1 MLGLS
6 NWFLVVPFTKVGKF
20 AGKKF
25 GDENQEFCCG
35 QIPLETGVEDAIA
48 QHTIR
53 DKNTSFGMYLPRMM
67 VGKAVGLERVLTLS
81 YSKNPLKNV
90 S

>member
-1 MLGLS
+1 MQVKSLEMKIKSSIVDRSHWRLG
-6 NWFLVVPFTKVGKF
+6 
-20 AGKKF
+20 
-25 GDENQEFCCG
+25 
-35 QIPLETGVEDAIA
+35 IEDAIA

-53 DKNTSFGMYLPRMM
+53 DENTSFGMYLPRMM